1 MSRIEL
7 CLSSYIRRKTTS
19 GCAYKRP
26 ERSTERPRSGRR
38 HAKKD
43 RQKGPQERRT
53 HARHAGPTGRTERP
67 CADGRQD
74 GRQGRQDATPE
85 RPQDGRTGCAYTH
98 DGRQARHDGRH
109 AGRPTPL
116 ARAMMEETQKAVSE
130 RPPQRHA
137 GRTAG
142 TIAGRKASCAGTDAR
157 QDGTTLKAAPHIVRN
172 ATPDGRNDL
181 PERPTQG
188 SSTHGRTARKA
199 SCAGSATARPLKRGS
214 ATALKPSK

>member
-1 MSRIEL
+1 MSFFL
-7 CLSSYIRRKTTS
+7 YTAK
-19 GCAYKRP
+19 KRP
-26 ERSTERPRSGRR
+26 RAVPINDPNDPPNDPDLGDGPSKRTAGTTDPRK
-38 HAKKD
+38 A
-43 RQKGPQERRT
+43 RRT
-53 HARHAGPTGRTERP
+53 RGRTERP

-74 GRQGRQDATPE
+74 GRQGRQGATPK

-157 QDGTTLKAAPHIVRN
+157 QDGTTLKAVPHIVRN
-172 ATPDGRNDL
+172 ATPDGRQ
-181 PERPTQG
+181 ERPARTTHARQLDRRQDGTQG
-188 SSTHGRTARKA
+188 KLCRISHG
-199 SCAGSATARPLKRGS
+199 ATLETRISDRPE
-214 ATALKPSK
+214 TQ